1 MSISTSRVAFAGIG
15 LSLLV
20 ALASCVGGVGYG
32 PNPGYDTDVMV
43 GYSPG
48 YIEPYGYAVGGWG
61 GGYRIG
67 PGRGCDSR
75 SSARS
80 HAYRSAPSSRPT
92 PSIPR
97 GPRGGTGRSHP

>member
-1 MSISTSRVAFAGIG
+1 MNIPTWRMAFTGIG

-32 PNPGYDTDVMV
+32 PGPGFDTDVTV

-61 GGYRIG
+61 SGYRVG
-67 PGRGCDSR
+67 PGRGGDSR
-75 SSARS
+75 SSASS
-80 HAYRSAPSSRPT
+80 HAYRGAPGSHPT

-97 GPRGGTGRSHP
+97 NPRDGASRSRP

>member
-1 MSISTSRVAFAGIG
+1 MMNISTCRVAFTGIG

-20 ALASCVGGVGYG
+20 ALASCVAGVGYG
-32 PNPGYDTDVMV
+32 PGPGYDTDVTV

-61 GGYRIG
+61 GGYWVG
-67 PGRGCDSR
+67 PGRDRR
-75 SSARS
+75 SSAPS
-80 HAYRSAPSSRPT
+80 HAYRSAPSSRST

-97 GPRGGTGRSHP
+97 GPRSRP